1 MTIAKADLEEK
12 IGGLLER
19 ISKVPYPDRSYH
31 AAQSFGEAYNQIID
45 LASEFKPSKE
55 YPEKV
60 DIDLPWGG
68 LPGRTW
74 ATYQQLEE
82 YLQELQRVLE

>member
-1 MTIAKADLEEK
+1 MTVSKADLEAKVGE
-12 IGGLLER
+12 LLER

-31 AAQSFGEAYNQIID
+31 AAQTFGEEYNHIID
-45 LASEFKPSKE
+45 LANEFKPSKD
-55 YPEKV
+55 YPETV

-74 ATYQQLEE
+74 ASYQQLEE
-82 YLQELQRVLE
+82 YLQELQRML